1 MLTSDSR
8 TKLKVAAVVAAVALT
23 AVACS
28 HMEAVPPMGPQ
39 SVGQRPGKLVHP
51 VSVPKT
57 INVERI
63 SYAVPLPPQPLHV
76 VARPA
81 AATFPGVPTYRYT
94 LSRGQTN
101 WLKIIAFSYGNRA
114 DALIAG
120 VAGGVCALL
129 FIEGTPVAA
138 AVGAIGC
145 ATFVAFYWG
154 AIVDALQTLTPARA
168 CLRVTDHFLTMFGV
182 SWFSFSRGKCFR

>member
-1 MLTSDSR
+1 M
-8 TKLKVAAVVAAVALT
+8 TKPKRRYLCLLAVVAVT
-23 AVACS
+23 AVACA
-28 HMEAVPPMGPQ
+28 HMKSVPSMGPQ
-39 SVGQRPGKLVHP
+39 SIGQRPGKLVHP

-57 INVERI
+57 INMERI
-63 SYAVPLPPQPLHV
+63 SYTVPLPPQPLHV
-76 VARPA
+76 IARPA

-154 AIVDALQTLTPARA
+154 AIVDALQTLTPARP
-168 CLRVTDHFLTMFGV
+168 CLRVTDHFLPMFGV

>member
-1 MLTSDSR
+1 M
-8 TKLKVAAVVAAVALT
+8 TKPKRRYLCLLAVVAVT

-57 INVERI
+57 INMERI
-63 SYAVPLPPQPLHV
+63 SYTVPIPPGAPLHV
-76 VARPA
+76 VPRPA
-81 AATFPGVPTYRYT
+81 GIFWPGIPVYKYT

-120 VAGGVCALL
+120 VSGGVCALL

-154 AIVDALQTLTPARA
+154 SIVDALQTLTPTRP
-168 CLRVTDHFLTMFGV
+168 CLRVSDHLVLPFGV
-182 SWFSFSRGKCFR
+182 SFFTFGRGKCFR